1 MRLPFP
7 AALLLL
13 LFIGLPAAAAA
24 ADIAGV
30 EAFAPRRVPVPLS
43 EQFTLHSKH
52 LGRAY
57 DISVRL
63 PPGYDRPA
71 NLLRRYPVV
80 YFNDSPYSFPLVTG
94 VAHLPMGNGGIE
106 ELILVGI
113 GYARGTAS
121 VLSRQL
127 DYTPTRNPSY
137 RDPTGGAPQYL
148 QFLADELLPAIERRY
163 RADPGRRGL
172 AGHSYG
178 GLFAAHVLLTRP
190 ELFRYYILSS
200 PSFWFHG
207 RSLWA
212 TERAYAAEHRDLPVS
227 VYLGIG
233 GLERPPRGSR
243 YDMVRDVQAFDAL
256 LRSREFPGLRLR
268 TKIVPGATHETV
280 VGQIMLNGLLWH
292 FAMDRS
298 IPYDH

>member
-1 MRLPFP
+1 MNLPFP
-7 AALLLL
+7 SALLLL
-13 LFIGLPAAAAA
+13 LFLGLPAAAAGA
-24 ADIAGV
+24 EIAGI
-30 EAFAPRRVPVPLS
+30 EAFAPRRAVVPLS
-43 EQFTLHSKH
+43 EQFTVYSKR

-80 YFNDSPYSFPLVTG
+80 YFNDSPYSFPLITG

-113 GYARGTAS
+113 GYARGTTS
-121 VLSRQL
+121 GLSRQL
-127 DYTPTRNPSY
+127 DYTPTHNPAF
-137 RDPTGGAPQYL
+137 RDPTGGAAQYL
-148 QFLADELLPAIERRY
+148 QFLERELLPAIERRY

-172 AGHSYG
+172 AGHSFG

-200 PSFWFHG
+200 PSFWFHD

-212 TERAYAAEHRDLPVS
+212 IERAYAAAHRDLPVS
-227 VYLGIG
+227 VYVGIG

-243 YDMVRDVQAFDAL
+243 YDMVKDVETFDAV

-280 VGQIMLNGLLWH
+280 VGQVMLNGLLWH
-292 FAMDRS
+292 FARDRS
-298 IPYDH
+298 IRYDY